1 MAKVK
6 VEVLDAIVG
15 GHRKGDV
22 ISVDEHVAKR
32 LEANYY
38 VKRVA
43 ASKAETK
50 TDDDKKDSGK

>member
-15 GHRKGDV
+15 GHKRGAV
-22 ISVDEHVAKR
+22 ISVDEKAAKQ

-38 VKRVA
+38 VKRVEE
-43 ASKAETK
+43 KA
-50 TDDDKKDSGK
+50 DKKSNDGKKESGE